1 MIKRYVI
8 FHHLDYLYLYIFNDN
23 ESLNHR
29 CNETERKWTPNNS
42 SATSIKSDYKWSN
55 SRLQI
60 NHSSYLMITDIL
72 IRREK
77 NLIMDYTRK
86 ITNSE

>member
-8 FHHLDYLYLYIFNDN
+8 FHHLDYLYSYIFNDD
-23 ESLNHR
+23 ESLIHR

-77 NLIMDYTRK
+77 SNHGLYTK
-86 ITNSE
+86 DSK